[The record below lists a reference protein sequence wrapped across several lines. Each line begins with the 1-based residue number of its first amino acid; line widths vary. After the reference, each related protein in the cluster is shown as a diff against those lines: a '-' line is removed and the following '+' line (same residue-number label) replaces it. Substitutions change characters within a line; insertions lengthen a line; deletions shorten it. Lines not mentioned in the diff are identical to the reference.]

1 MMQGYTL
8 LALQAHFPSLH
19 PETCET
25 NRELNNCKPV
35 KGWNLTLLY
44 MSLLLFAVGEG
55 CMRSCIPS
63 LGGDQFSN
71 DDPKKS
77 QLKSMFLICLKF
89 ANSLGAIIGL
99 VFLVWIDNN
108 LGWNIGF
115 MICALIVLVGLLGAA
130 SGMPFYRMQ
139 KPIRSPLTTTLEV
152 KVPTVLLIWNIHLF
166 LRFSILVKLQSRFQY
181 VITLPSMLN
190 AERSLHFIHMF
201 KYTADNYSKEIKE
214 LRPFWCMNIKQ
225 N

>member
-35 KGWNLTLLY
+35 KGWNLTFLY

-55 CMRSCIPS
+55 CMCSCIPS

-99 VFLVWIDNN
+99 VFLVWTDNN

-115 MICALIVLVGLLGAA
+115 MICALIVLVGLLVAA

-139 KPIRSPLTTTLEV
+139 NPIGSPLTTTLEV
-152 KVPTVLLIWNIHLF
+152 EVPTVLVIWNIHLL
-166 LRFSILVKLQSRFQY
+166 LRLGILVKITINKYKRFQH

-190 AERSLHFIHMF
+190 AERSWHLIQKF
-201 KYTADNYSKEIKE
+201 KYIADNYSKAIKE
-214 LRPFWCMNIKQ
+214 LRPFWCI
-225 N
+225 